1 MCTSLPLPTSPC
13 KRVSRSAELGRPPP
27 ARVRPGRRERQQD
40 CNVEI
45 DWTRGGGGRAGRKQE
60 ERVGGIQMFGRPG
73 RVVSKVPSR
82 VSAGVTI
89 PCLASRLRVSGFA
102 AQGAVDGCFV
112 LPMVCA
118 YCSLLP
124 WHAQHVPA
132 CWIRMTEGVG
142 ERPSTACALSM
153 AHELGCYSMME
164 S

>member
-1 MCTSLPLPTSPC
+1 MAFRCL
-13 KRVSRSAELGRPPP
+13 
-27 ARVRPGRRERQQD
+27 
-40 CNVEI
+40 
-45 DWTRGGGGRAGRKQE
+45 
-60 ERVGGIQMFGRPG
+60 GRPG
-73 RVVSKVPSR
+73 RVVSRFPVESLPASR
-82 VSAGVTI
+82 S
-89 PCLASRLRVSGFA
+89 LASHRACVSLGPFDHPGSA

-142 ERPSTACALSM
+142 ERPSTACALSI
-153 AHELGCYSMME
+153 ARELGCYSMME